1 MIEIRDNIAY
11 EDGKPIVLHI
21 IEIEPCEGYQ
31 LLATFQDGTAK
42 LYDVTHLLDKPVFK
56 VLKQPEIFRRVVL
69 DRGVP
74 TWEKE
79 NIDISPESIYA
90 NGVTVAL

>member
-1 MIEIRDNIAY
+1 MIEIKDNIAY
-11 EDGKPIVLHI
+11 EDNKPIILHI
-21 IEIEPCEGYQ
+21 IDIEPREEYK
-31 LLATFQDGTAK
+31 LFATFQDGTSK
-42 LYDVTHLLDKPVFK
+42 LYDATHLLDRPAFK
-56 VLKQPEIFRRVVL
+56 ALREPAIFRRVVL

-90 NGVTVAL
+90 NGVTVS